1 MGFNKRYISR
11 ESLKIVYKEKG
22 AEGIE
27 CYLTKPDALIIDSD
41 CKINLCS
48 IAETI
53 ESIKDWIS
61 EEQEQEQQ
69 LEKNINVVNH
79 GG

>member
-27 CYLTKPDALIIDSD
+27 RYLTKPDALIIDSD
-41 CKINLCS
+41 CKINLRS

-53 ESIKDWIS
+53 ETIKHWIS
-61 EEQEQEQQ
+61 EEKEQEE

>member
-27 CYLTKPDALIIDSD
+27 RYLTKPDALIIDSD

-61 EEQEQEQQ
+61 EEQEQEQ
-69 LEKNINVVNH
+69 LEKNINVINH

>member
-27 CYLTKPDALIIDSD
+27 RYLTKPDALIIDSD
-41 CKINLCS
+41 CKINLRS

-53 ESIKDWIS
+53 ETIKHWIS
-61 EEQEQEQQ
+61 EEEQEE

>member
-1 MGFNKRYISR
+1 MGFNKRYISK

-48 IAETI
+48 IIETI
-53 ESIKDWIS
+53 ETIKHWIS
-61 EEQEQEQQ
+61 EEELE
-69 LEKNINVVNH
+69 EKNINVVNH